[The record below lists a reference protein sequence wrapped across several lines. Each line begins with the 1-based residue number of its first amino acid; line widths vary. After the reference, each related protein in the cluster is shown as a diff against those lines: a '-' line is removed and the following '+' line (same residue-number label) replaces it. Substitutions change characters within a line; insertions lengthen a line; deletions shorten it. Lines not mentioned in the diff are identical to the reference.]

1 VTGHETGYRPHVSD
15 DTTPARRLRD
25 AIEPIA
31 MVHVHSDEAR
41 EQYEALGLDRFAGYV
56 LGRAGTLGL
65 PPASLVVA
73 AFGVFEPDML
83 TAVYESALTTATVPD
98 VLAAKQA
105 GAVRCL
111 HRVLGEAGQEGQ
123 LRDVEQVVTVL
134 RGGLDRA
141 PLPGRSL
148 FAGLRALDW
157 PGDAWGRLWHAA
169 NLLREFRGDTHLAAL
184 VAAGIGPVEANLL
197 TEARVGMTTRDY
209 TRSRRWPEADITAA
223 LDDLVDRRLLVL
235 EGERAVLTE
244 RGAAARREIED
255 ATEAAL
261 DPVLEG
267 MEHGLD
273 RVVERCTAWS
283 RALRDAGAFPDD
295 DGKLRAG

>member
-1 VTGHETGYRPHVSD
+1 MSD
-15 DTTPARRLRD
+15 DATPARRLRD
-25 AIEPIA
+25 AIEPVA
-31 MVHVHSDEAR
+31 MVHVHSAEAR
-41 EQYEALGLDRFAGYV
+41 EQYEALGLDRFGGYV

-83 TAVYESALTTATVPD
+83 TGVYESALTSATVPEA
-98 VLAAKQA
+98 LAAKQA

-111 HRVLGEAGQEGQ
+111 HRVLGDPG
-123 LRDVEQVVTVL
+123 RDVEEVVTVL
-134 RGGLDRA
+134 RGGLGRA
-141 PLPGRSL
+141 PLLGKPL
-148 FAGLRALDW
+148 FAGHRALDW
-157 PGDAWGRLWHAA
+157 PGDAWGRLWHAS

-184 VAAGIGPVEANLL
+184 VSAGIGPVEANLL
-197 TEARVGMTTRDY
+197 TEAHIGITTRAY
-209 TRSRRWPEADITAA
+209 TRTRSWAEADIATA

-235 EGERAVLTE
+235 EGDTAVLTE
-244 RGAAARREIED
+244 RGAGVRREIENI
-255 ATEAAL
+255 TEAAL

-273 RVVERCTAWS
+273 RVVESCTAWS